1 MTGVPRATSTRDAAG
16 TVGALGA
23 VVVFGSLNV
32 DSTSYVEA
40 FPAPGETI
48 RAHGFQIA
56 LGGKGTNQAVAAH
69 VAGLPVELVARVGDD
84 ASGAFAR
91 VALERL
97 GLSLAAMREVAGTT
111 TGVAQITVAD
121 SGENTVIVT
130 AGANLALTAGS
141 VDDERERV
149 AAAALVLT
157 QGELTVDAIDRVAS
171 LADELGV
178 RFVLN
183 LAPPA
188 AVAAATLRTADPL
201 VLNEHEA
208 RAVGLGTDAAPGAL
222 LDEWRGIAASAAGG
236 IARSVVV
243 TLGAA
248 GAVAAD
254 ATGSWAVAAPRVVAV
269 DTTGAGDGFTGTLA
283 AFLAEGRPL
292 PEALR
297 IAVAAGALAV
307 QSRGTVDS
315 YAPRDEVLA
324 TATADAA
331 AVTPPATPTERGP
344 E

>member
-1 MTGVPRATSTRDAAG
+1 MVAK
-16 TVGALGA
+16 GA

-48 RAHGFQIA
+48 LSHGFQIA
-56 LGGKGTNQAVAAH
+56 LGGKGSNQAVAAH
-69 VAGLPVELVARVGDD
+69 VAGASVELVARVGAD
-84 ASGAFAR
+84 ATGDFAI
-91 VALERL
+91 ATLERF
-97 GLSLAAMREVAGTT
+97 GLPTAAIAREADAP

-121 SGENTVIVT
+121 SGENTIIVT
-130 AGANLALTAGS
+130 GGANLALTPA
-141 VDDERERV
+141 VVEAEQARI

-157 QGELTVDAIDRVAS
+157 QSELPIATIERLAVAAGEA
-171 LADELGV
+171 GV

-188 AVAAATLRTADPL
+188 PLSAVTLAAADPL
-201 VLNEHEA
+201 VVNEHEA
-208 RAVGLGTDAAPGAL
+208 RAIGIGTDVPGATIG
-222 LDEWRGIAASAAGG
+222 EWREVAASVVGD

-248 GAVAAD
+248 GAVAASAD
-254 ATGSWAVAAPRVVAV
+254 GSWTAEAPRVTAV

-292 PEALR
+292 EEALR

-307 QSRGTVDS
+307 QARGTVDS
-315 YAPRDEVLA
+315 YAPREAVLRAAGVDEA
-324 TATADAA
+324 REASA
-331 AVTPPATPTERGP
+331 
-344 E
+344 

>member
-1 MTGVPRATSTRDAAG
+1 MVAPGR
-16 TVGALGA
+16 

-32 DSTSYVEA
+32 DSTSYVQA

-48 RAHGFQIA
+48 LSHGFQVA
-56 LGGKGTNQAVAAH
+56 LGGKGSNQAVAAH
-69 VAGLPVELVARVGDD
+69 VAGASVELVARIGAD
-84 ASGAFAR
+84 ASGDFAIATLQR
-91 VALERL
+91 FGLPTAAVA
-97 GLSLAAMREVAGTT
+97 RETDAP

-130 AGANLALTAGS
+130 GGANLALTAAV
-141 VDDERERV
+141 VDAERERI

-157 QGELTVDAIDRVAS
+157 QGELPVATIDRIA
-171 LADELGV
+171 AAAEAAGV

-188 AVAAATLRTADPL
+188 PVSATTLATADPL
-201 VLNEHEA
+201 VVNEHEA
-208 RAVGLGTDAAPGAL
+208 RAVGIGTDATAAT
-222 LDEWRGIAASAAGG
+222 LDEWRELAASVAGD

-248 GAVAAD
+248 GAVAAST
-254 ATGSWAVAAPRVVAV
+254 AGSWSAPAPRVTAV

-292 PEALR
+292 AEALR

-307 QSRGTVDS
+307 QTRGTVDS
-315 YAPRDEVLA
+315 YAPRDIVLA
-324 TATADAA
+324 AAGLAAGEAT
-331 AVTPPATPTERGP
+331 G
-344 E
+344 

>member
-1 MTGVPRATSTRDAAG
+1 MSGGGGGV
-16 TVGALGA
+16 

-48 RAHGFQIA
+48 LAHGFQVA
-56 LGGKGTNQAVAAH
+56 LGGKGSNQAVAAH
-69 VAGLPVELVARVGDD
+69 VAGAAVELVARIGDD
-84 ASGAFAR
+84 ASGEFALATLERFGLPTGAVGR
-91 VALERL
+91 VAD
-97 GLSLAAMREVAGTT
+97 VP

-130 AGANLALTAGS
+130 GGSNLALTREVVEAERPRIAG
-141 VDDERERV
+141 
-149 AAAALVLT
+149 AALVLT
-157 QGELTVDAIDRVAS
+157 QGELPVDTIERIAEVTA
-171 LADELGV
+171 ELGV

-188 AVAAATLRTADPL
+188 PVAATALVACDPL

-208 RAVGLGTDAAPGAL
+208 RAVGIGTDATAGTS
-222 LDEWRGIAASAAGG
+222 LDEWRELAASAAGTV
-236 IARSVVV
+236 ARSIVV

-254 ATGSWAVAAPRVVAV
+254 AEGSWTASAPRVTAV

-292 PEALR
+292 AEAVR

-307 QSRGTVDS
+307 QARGTVDS
-315 YAPRDEVLA
+315 YAPREAVLR
-324 TATADAA
+324 AA
-331 AVTPPATPTERGP
+331 AELTA
-344 E
+344 

>member
-1 MTGVPRATSTRDAAG
+1 MSGV
-16 TVGALGA
+16 

-32 DSTSYVEA
+32 DSTSYVAA

-48 RAHGFQIA
+48 LAHGFQVA
-56 LGGKGTNQAVAAH
+56 LGGKGSNQAVAAH
-69 VAGLPVELVARVGDD
+69 VAGAAVELVARIGDD
-84 ASGAFAR
+84 ASGEFAVATLERFGLPTGAVGR
-91 VALERL
+91 VAD
-97 GLSLAAMREVAGTT
+97 VP

-130 AGANLALTAGS
+130 GGSNLSLTPDVVEA
-141 VDDERERV
+141 ERARI
-149 AAAALVLT
+149 ATAALVLT
-157 QGELTVDAIDRVAS
+157 QGELPVDTIERIAEVTA
-171 LADELGV
+171 ELGV

-188 AVAAATLRTADPL
+188 PVAAAALVACDPL

-208 RAVGLGTDAAPGAL
+208 RAVGIGTDAAAGTS
-222 LDEWRGIAASAAGG
+222 LDEWRELAASAAGTV
-236 IARSVVV
+236 ARSIVV

-254 ATGSWAVAAPRVVAV
+254 AESSWTVPAPRVTAV

-292 PEALR
+292 AEAVR

-307 QSRGTVDS
+307 QARGTVDS
-315 YAPRDEVLA
+315 YAPREAVLR
-324 TATADAA
+324 AA
-331 AVTPPATPTERGP
+331 AELAA
-344 E
+344 